1 MIIKKKNLKIGVI
14 GLGYV
19 GLPLAL
25 SFGKKFD
32 VIGYD
37 TNSRRIDDLKK
48 NIDSNKEAKRSDFLQ
63 SKNINFSNKDTELKN
78 CNIFIVTVPTPINY
92 KNIPDLKILKK
103 ASNIVAK
110 FLKKKDIVI
119 FESTVYPGA
128 TEEVCVPILEKK
140 SNLKFN
146 KDFFC
151 GYSPERINPGDK
163 INTFEN
169 ISKVVSA
176 SNKYSLKI
184 ISQLYKSVIKKEIF
198 SAKNIKTAE
207 AAKII
212 ENTQRDL
219 NISLINEC
227 SQLFKKMDINIYDV
241 LKAAGTKWNFLN
253 FKPGMVGGH
262 CIGVDPYYLT
272 YKAKKIGFNP
282 RVILSGRKIND
293 GMTKYVFRLINDKLL
308 KKKKKPNTL
317 KILIMGATFKEN
329 VSDIRNS
336 KAIELINLLK
346 KKYSKIDVFDPYI
359 YDNKNEINA
368 VNIIKKPNNFFYD
381 CIVIAVPHRIFKK
394 IGIKKI
400 LKFQKNKS
408 LFIDL
413 FNMFEDNKFNDL
425 TL

>member
-1 MIIKKKNLKIGVI
+1 MNFKKKFKIGVL

-37 TNSRRIDDLKK
+37 TNFKRIENLKK
-48 NIDSNKEAKRSDFLQ
+48 NIDNNKEATSLDFLK
-63 SKNINFSNKDTELKN
+63 SKKIKFSNKDTELKS
-78 CNIFIVTVPTPINY
+78 CNIFIVTVPTPINSR
-92 KNIPDLKILKK
+92 NIPDLKILKK
-103 ASNIVAK
+103 ASSTVGN
-110 FLKKKDIVI
+110 FLKKRDIVI

-128 TEEVCVPILEKK
+128 TEEICVPILEKK

-176 SNKYSLKI
+176 SNKNSLKI
-184 ISQLYKSVIKKEIF
+184 ISQLYKSVIKKNIF

-227 SQLFKKMDINIYDV
+227 SQLFKKMNINIYDV

-293 GMTKYVFRLINDKLL
+293 SMTKYIFKLINNKLSQ
-308 KKKKKPNTL
+308 KKKKPNKL

-329 VSDIRNS
+329 VSDTRNS

-359 YDNKNEINA
+359 YDNKNQIKG
-368 VNIIKKPNNFFYD
+368 VSIIKKPNNFFYD
-381 CIVIAVPHRIFKK
+381 CVVIAVPHKIFKK
-394 IGIKKI
+394 MGVKKI
-400 LKFQKNKS
+400 LKFQNNKS